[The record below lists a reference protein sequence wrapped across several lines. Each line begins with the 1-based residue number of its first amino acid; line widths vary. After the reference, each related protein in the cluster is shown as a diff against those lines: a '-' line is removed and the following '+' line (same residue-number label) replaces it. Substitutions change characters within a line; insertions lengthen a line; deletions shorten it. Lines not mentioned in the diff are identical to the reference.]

1 MEASSASL
9 AGLSEL
15 RNDAAAPVPL
25 ESLQSVEEVREKE
38 EEGQGRQEQA
48 EEDGLDSSL
57 ASGFRVE
64 CPSLLE
70 SSGA

>member
-1 MEASSASL
+1 MEASSPSL

-15 RNDAAAPVPL
+15 RNDAAPGPL
-25 ESLQSVEEVREKE
+25 ESLQSVEEVREEE
-38 EEGQGRQEQA
+38 EEGQVRQEQA

-64 CPSLLE
+64 CPSLSE
-70 SSGA
+70 SSSV